1 MAPLN
6 LYKTVNNSDLWCISY
21 ITTGFSVHLI
31 QFDVIWKFWVVYIVV
46 DDKSQIKKKQNL

>member
-21 ITTGFSVHLI
+21 ITTGSSVHLI

-46 DDKSQIKKKQNL
+46 DDKSQI